1 MLYLVLGPVSQ
12 PEESACN
19 AFFSGLFHYFFLIFW
34 IKLRFNKHK
43 KVTKTFFEKSFRYAQ
58 NGNWSILGSKLKLSF
73 PQNKFIR
80 RMNQLLD

>member
-19 AFFSGLFHYFFLIFW
+19 AFFSGLFH
-34 IKLRFNKHK
+34 
-43 KVTKTFFEKSFRYAQ
+43 RYAQ

-73 PQNKFIR
+73 LQNKFIR